1 MCEVSIGLMLQSF
14 LLLSVLSNPS
24 STLRKTLNQISC
36 YFKLLLC
43 TSWFMKDMTA
53 VMSKLENLAEKL
65 DDLSKEVLSGEHL
78 GEPVEELSTFEDT
91 STEVRVSKPT
101 F

>member
-1 MCEVSIGLMLQSF
+1 
-14 LLLSVLSNPS
+14 
-24 STLRKTLNQISC
+24 
-36 YFKLLLC
+36 
-43 TSWFMKDMTA
+43 MTA

-91 STEVRVSKPT
+91 YTEVSVSKPT